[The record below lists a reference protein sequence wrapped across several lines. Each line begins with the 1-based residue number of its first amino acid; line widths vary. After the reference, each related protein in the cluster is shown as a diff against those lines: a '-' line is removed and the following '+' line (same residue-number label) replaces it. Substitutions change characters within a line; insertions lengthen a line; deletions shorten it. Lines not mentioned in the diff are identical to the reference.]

1 MVSSGGQSMLFSNFI
16 VSFFLGTS
24 MQQLWGTI
32 NVMSLEFF
40 NGLVDIRHQANV
52 EEFYTILG

>member
-1 MVSSGGQSMLFSNFI
+1 MLFSNFI